1 MYAKRERGIKSL
13 VLKRGHPQKKKKEV
27 KLTSPSPASVIQQPH
42 APFPNLLLLRLPI
55 IILTTLIVIDP
66 VDTKKVESRPDLLNQ
81 LVERLLVLG
90 VIRGCLLA
98 EVPLALG
105 SIKSAL
111 LVRIN
116 LLEKLSVVVLPR
128 RRTAVMVVMVVMVA
142 VVVVAVIVS
151 AGHVEIGVSS
161 NGRVLFC

>member
-1 MYAKRERGIKSL
+1 M
-13 VLKRGHPQKKKKEV
+13 
-27 KLTSPSPASVIQQPH
+27 
-42 APFPNLLLLRLPI
+42 
-55 IILTTLIVIDP
+55 
-66 VDTKKVESRPDLLNQ
+66 
-81 LVERLLVLG
+81 LG